1 MEGRGEICFFD
12 EEEEDTEICLFLGV
26 EEGWKEGRR
35 RDQWR
40 VVKTW
45 QFVAIVKYY
54 DPL

>member
-40 VVKTW
+40 VVKSKDIA
-45 QFVAIVKYY
+45 VRYNSKI
-54 DPL
+54 L